1 MYVVKARSKP
11 ASRPRP
17 MIPKRAPRGMG
28 VPSAS
33 EPCWQPVVLHHYL

>member
-1 MYVVKARSKP
+1 MYAVKAWSKP

-17 MIPKRAPRGMG
+17 VIPERAPWGMG
-28 VPSAS
+28 VRSAS